1 MATSPAFRKRASA
14 AALAAVVGGFAVV
27 PFALSWRRSR
37 EGAEPLT
44 TQHRPL
50 VGHQLMRGAYNNYG
64 SRDAGADPDWVTE
77 RGTLVWKGKGG
88 GSGAASGGGASGA
101 GGAAEGVPGGF
112 APSEADLRE
121 ARARLNE
128 KLRARGLPTRDD
140 GAR

>member
-1 MATSPAFRKRASA
+1 MAASA
-14 AALAAVVGGFAVV
+14 TRNRVYAAGLVVLVGGFAAV
-27 PFALSWRRSR
+27 PFLLTKRRTDQ
-37 EGAEPLT
+37 GIEPLT
-44 TQHRPL
+44 RQQRPL